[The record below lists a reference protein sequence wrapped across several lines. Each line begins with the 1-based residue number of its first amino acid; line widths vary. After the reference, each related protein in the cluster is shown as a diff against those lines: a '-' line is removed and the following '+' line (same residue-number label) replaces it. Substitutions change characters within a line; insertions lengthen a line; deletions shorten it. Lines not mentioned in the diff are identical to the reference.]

1 VQLVTNHFPCHSE
14 ERSDEESGFPP
25 AKRRTQIP
33 HFVRD
38 DNKVG
43 GWQHLISCQQP
54 VPNAHGKIVAVLLLK
69 MLPDV
74 QNLIAL
80 QQADREILRLKEEIA
95 ALPKR
100 VAAIEQ
106 RLAGTRAVLEKAKTS
121 VKADEAARRKFESAI
136 SDQQQKISKYRDQSL
151 AVKTNEQYKALL
163 HEIQFAEQD
172 IRANEDKILELMV
185 NAEIREK
192 DVKAAEAELKSEMAE
207 IEKEKID
214 ARQRTAEDEKQLAEW
229 NAKREK
235 ARAGVDAD
243 LLRQYDRVA
252 KHRGSGL
259 SEARDHKCLA
269 CQVMLRPQTY
279 NEVRAGAQV
288 VVCESC
294 QRILFYDPANDEAAD
309 PAVIA
314 RRRRA
319 HPKFESSQAW
329 YYRPSFEDHGEV
341 FLVYINNKGDSS
353 RHVYDSSSGRG
364 LGDILVREGE
374 YRLAFP
380 EDLTNDAIR
389 LNGSWS
395 ESELEEWG
403 NELPTATL
411 DALHR
416 DLDLA
421 RAESRTRSHARN
433 EAIASEHPA
442 AS

>member
-1 VQLVTNHFPCHSE
+1 MGVVKS
-14 ERSDEESGFPP
+14 
-25 AKRRTQIP
+25 
-33 HFVRD
+33 
-38 DNKVG
+38 
-43 GWQHLISCQQP
+43 W
-54 VPNAHGKIVAVLLLK
+54 VALLLK

-74 QNLIAL
+74 QNLIEL
-80 QQADREILRLKEEIA
+80 QRADREILRLKDEIA

-100 VAAIEQ
+100 VAAIEEK
-106 RLAGTRAVLEKAKTS
+106 LAGTKAVLEKAKAA
-121 VKADEAARRKFESAI
+121 VKADEAARRKFESSI
-136 SDQQQKISKYRDQSL
+136 QDEQQKISKYRDQSL

-185 NAEIREK
+185 NAEIRDK
-192 DVKAAEAELKSEMAE
+192 DVKAAEAELKAEMAE
-207 IEKEKID
+207 IEKEKIE
-214 ARQRTAEDEKQLAEW
+214 ARERTAEDEKQLAEW
-229 NAKREK
+229 NGKREK
-235 ARAGVDAD
+235 ARAGVDVN
-243 LLRQYDRVA
+243 LLPQYDRVA
-252 KHRGSGL
+252 KYRGTGL

-288 VVCESC
+288 IICESC
-294 QRILFYDPANDEAAD
+294 QRILYYDPANDEVAD
-309 PAVIA
+309 PVVVA

-329 YYRPSFEDHGEV
+329 YYKPSFADHGEV
-341 FLVYINNKGDSS
+341 FLVYINSKGTSS
-353 RHVYDSSSGRG
+353 RHVYDVSAGRRF
-364 LGDILVREGE
+364 GDILVREGE

-380 EDLTNDAIR
+380 EDLTEEAIR
-389 LNGSWS
+389 LNGAWS

-421 RAESRTRSHARN
+421 RTESRPRTRREQDAVP
-433 EAIASEHPA
+433 SEHPA

>member
-1 VQLVTNHFPCHSE
+1 
-14 ERSDEESGFPP
+14 
-25 AKRRTQIP
+25 
-33 HFVRD
+33 
-38 DNKVG
+38 
-43 GWQHLISCQQP
+43 
-54 VPNAHGKIVAVLLLK
+54 

-80 QQADREILRLKEEIA
+80 QQADREIFRLKEEVA

-100 VAAIEQ
+100 MAAIEE
-106 RLAGTRAVLEKAKTS
+106 RLAGTKAVLEKAKTA
-121 VKADEAARRKFESAI
+121 VKADEAARRKYESAI

-192 DVKAAEAELKSEMAE
+192 DVKAAELELKAETAE
-207 IEKEKID
+207 IEKEKIE
-214 ARQRTAEDEKQLAEW
+214 ARERTAEDEKQLAEW
-229 NAKREK
+229 NAKRDT
-235 ARAGVDAD
+235 ARTGVDAD

-252 KHRGSGL
+252 KHRGTGL
-259 SEARDHKCLA
+259 SEARDHKCMA

-279 NEVRAGAQV
+279 NEVRAGNQV
-288 VVCESC
+288 VTCESC
-294 QRILFYDPANDEAAD
+294 QRILYHDPSHDEAPD
-309 PAVIA
+309 PVVVA

-329 YYRPSFEDHGEV
+329 YFRPSFEDHGEV
-341 FLVYINNKGDSS
+341 FLVYLNTKGVSS
-353 RHVYDSSSGRG
+353 RQVYDGSSGRG
-364 LGDILVREGE
+364 IGDILVREGE

-380 EDLTNDAIR
+380 EDFADDVIR
-389 LNGSWS
+389 LNGSWT
-395 ESELEEWG
+395 ESELDEWG

-421 RAESRTRSHARN
+421 RVESRKRGHAR
-433 EAIASEHPA
+433 EPVASEHPA

>member
-1 VQLVTNHFPCHSE
+1 
-14 ERSDEESGFPP
+14 
-25 AKRRTQIP
+25 
-33 HFVRD
+33 
-38 DNKVG
+38 
-43 GWQHLISCQQP
+43 
-54 VPNAHGKIVAVLLLK
+54 

-100 VAAIEQ
+100 VAAIEE
-106 RLAGTRAVLEKAKTS
+106 RLAGTKAILEKAKTA

-185 NAEIREK
+185 NAENREK
-192 DVKAAEAELKSEMAE
+192 DVKAAEAELKAETAE
-207 IEKEKID
+207 IEKEKVD
-214 ARQRTAEDEKQLAEW
+214 ARQRTAEDEKELAEW

-341 FLVYINNKGDSS
+341 FLVYINNKGESS

-364 LGDILVREGE
+364 LGDVLVREGE

-380 EDLTNDAIR
+380 GDLTDDAIR

-395 ESELEEWG
+395 PSELEEWG

-421 RAESRTRSHARN
+421 RAESRKHSHVRS

>member
-1 VQLVTNHFPCHSE
+1 MEFGMNMVKS
-14 ERSDEESGFPP
+14 R
-25 AKRRTQIP
+25 A
-33 HFVRD
+33 
-38 DNKVG
+38 
-43 GWQHLISCQQP
+43 
-54 VPNAHGKIVAVLLLK
+54 VPLSK

-80 QQADREILRLKEEIA
+80 QAADREILRLRDEVA

-100 VAAIEQ
+100 VAAIEE
-106 RLAGTRAVLEKAKTS
+106 RLAGTRALLEKAKTA
-121 VKADEAARRKFESAI
+121 VKADEAARRKYESAI

-172 IRANEDKILELMV
+172 IRGNEDKILELMV
-185 NAEIREK
+185 NAELREK
-192 DVKAAEAELKSEMAE
+192 DVKAAEAVLKAETAE
-207 IEKEKID
+207 IEKEKIE
-214 ARQRTAEDEKQLAEW
+214 ARKRTAEDEQQLAEW
-229 NAKREK
+229 NAKRDT

-252 KHRGSGL
+252 KHRRTGL

-279 NEVRAGAQV
+279 NEVRAGTQV
-288 VVCESC
+288 VICESC
-294 QRILFYDPANDEAAD
+294 QRILYYDPVNDEAAD
-309 PAVIA
+309 PAVVA

-319 HPKFESSQAW
+319 HPKFDSGQAW
-329 YYRPSFEDHGEV
+329 YYRPNFEDHGEV
-341 FLVYINNKGDSS
+341 FLVYINSKGMSS
-353 RHVYDSSSGRG
+353 RHVYDGSSGRG
-364 LGDILVREGE
+364 IGDVLVREGE
-374 YRLAFP
+374 YRLGFP
-380 EDLTNDAIR
+380 EDFSDDVIR
-389 LNGSWS
+389 LNGHWA

-403 NELPTATL
+403 NELPTAAL

-421 RAESRTRSHARN
+421 RAESRKRGHART
-433 EAIASEHPA
+433 EAVASEHPA

>member
-1 VQLVTNHFPCHSE
+1 
-14 ERSDEESGFPP
+14 
-25 AKRRTQIP
+25 
-33 HFVRD
+33 
-38 DNKVG
+38 
-43 GWQHLISCQQP
+43 
-54 VPNAHGKIVAVLLLK
+54 

-74 QNLIAL
+74 EKLIAL

-95 ALPKR
+95 ALPRR
-100 VAAIEQ
+100 VAAIGE
-106 RLAGTRAVLEKAKTS
+106 RLAGTMAVLEKAKTA
-121 VKADEAARRKFESAI
+121 VKADEAARRKYESAI
-136 SDQQQKISKYRDQSL
+136 LDQQQKISKYRDQSL

-172 IRANEDKILELMV
+172 IRAHEDKILELMV

-192 DVKAAEAELKSEMAE
+192 DVRAAEARLKAETAE
-207 IEKEKID
+207 IEKEKVE
-214 ARQRTAEDEKQLAEW
+214 ARRRTAEDEQQLAEW
-229 NAKREK
+229 NAKRDQ
-235 ARAGVDAD
+235 ARTGVDAD
-243 LLRQYDRVA
+243 LLPQYDRVA
-252 KHRGSGL
+252 KHRGTGL

-279 NEVRAGAQV
+279 NEVRAGTQV
-288 VVCESC
+288 VFCESC
-294 QRILFYDPANDEAAD
+294 QRILYYDPANDEAED
-309 PAVIA
+309 PAVVA

-329 YYRPSFEDHGEV
+329 YYRASFENHGEV
-341 FLVYINNKGDSS
+341 FVVYFNRKGESS

-364 LGDILVREGE
+364 VGDILLREGE

-380 EDLTNDAIR
+380 EDLTEEAIR
-389 LNGSWS
+389 LNGSWT
-395 ESELEEWG
+395 EPEIEEWG

-421 RAESRTRSHARN
+421 RIESRTRNHAKS
-433 EAIASEHPA
+433 EAMASEHPA

>member
-1 VQLVTNHFPCHSE
+1 MSV
-14 ERSDEESGFPP
+14 
-25 AKRRTQIP
+25 
-33 HFVRD
+33 
-38 DNKVG
+38 
-43 GWQHLISCQQP
+43 
-54 VPNAHGKIVAVLLLK
+54 
-69 MLPDV
+69 LPDV

-100 VAAIEQ
+100 MAAIEE
-106 RLAGTRAVLEKAKTS
+106 RLAGTKAVLEKAKS
-121 VKADEAARRKFESAI
+121 AVKADEAARRKYESAI
-136 SDQQQKISKYRDQSL
+136 QDQQQKISKYRDQSL

-172 IRANEDKILELMV
+172 IRGHEDKILELMV

-192 DVKAAEAELKSEMAE
+192 DVKAAEAELKAETTE
-207 IEKEKID
+207 IEQEKVE
-214 ARQRTAEDEKQLAEW
+214 ARKRTAEDEQQLAEW
-229 NAKREK
+229 NAKRDQ
-235 ARAGVDAD
+235 ARAGVDAN
-243 LLRQYDRVA
+243 LLPQYDRVA
-252 KHRGSGL
+252 KHRGTGL

-279 NEVRAGAQV
+279 NEVRTGTQV
-288 VVCESC
+288 VFCESC
-294 QRILFYDPANDEAAD
+294 QRILYYDPSNDEVAD
-309 PAVIA
+309 PVVTA

-329 YYRPSFEDHGEV
+329 YFRPSFEDHGEV
-341 FLVYINNKGDSS
+341 FLVYLNSKGMSS
-353 RHVYDSSSGRG
+353 RHVYDGSSGRG
-364 LGDILVREGE
+364 VGDVLVREGE

-380 EDLTNDAIR
+380 EDFGHDVIR
-389 LNGSWS
+389 LNGNWA

-421 RAESRTRSHARN
+421 RVELHKRGHARS
-433 EAIASEHPA
+433 EAVASEHPA

>member
-1 VQLVTNHFPCHSE
+1 MIATRVLK
-14 ERSDEESGFPP
+14 SGQ
-25 AKRRTQIP
+25 RY
-33 HFVRD
+33 
-38 DNKVG
+38 
-43 GWQHLISCQQP
+43 SY
-54 VPNAHGKIVAVLLLK
+54 K

-100 VAAIEQ
+100 VAAIEE
-106 RLAGTRAVLEKAKTS
+106 RLAGTRALLEKAKGA
-121 VKADEAARRKFESAI
+121 VKADEAARRKYESGI
-136 SDQQQKISKYRDQSL
+136 QDQQQKISKYRDQSL

-172 IRANEDKILELMV
+172 IRAHEDNILELMV

-192 DVKAAEAELKSEMAE
+192 DVKAAEATLRAETAE
-207 IEKEKID
+207 IEKEKIE
-214 ARQRTAEDEKQLAEW
+214 ARQRTTEDEKQLAEW
-229 NAKREK
+229 NAKRDT

-252 KHRGSGL
+252 KHRGTGL

-279 NEVRAGAQV
+279 NEVRASTHV
-288 VVCESC
+288 VTCESC
-294 QRILFYDPANDEAAD
+294 QRILYYDPANDEVVD
-309 PAVIA
+309 PAVTA

-329 YYRPSFEDHGEV
+329 YFRPNFEDHGEV
-341 FLVYINNKGDSS
+341 FVVYLNHKGEST
-353 RHVYDSSSGRG
+353 RQVYDGSSGRG
-364 LGDILVREGE
+364 IGDILVREGE

-380 EDLTNDAIR
+380 EDFSEDVIR
-389 LNGSWS
+389 LNGNWT

-421 RAESRTRSHARN
+421 RAESHKHRHAR
-433 EAIASEHPA
+433 EAVASEHPA

>member
-1 VQLVTNHFPCHSE
+1 
-14 ERSDEESGFPP
+14 
-25 AKRRTQIP
+25 
-33 HFVRD
+33 
-38 DNKVG
+38 
-43 GWQHLISCQQP
+43 
-54 VPNAHGKIVAVLLLK
+54 

-100 VAAIEQ
+100 VAAIEE
-106 RLAGTRAVLEKAKTS
+106 RLAGTRTLLEKAKAA
-121 VKADEAARRKFESAI
+121 VKADEAARRKYESGI
-136 SDQQQKISKYRDQSL
+136 QDQQQKISKYRDQSL

-163 HEIQFAEQD
+163 HEIEFAEQD
-172 IRANEDKILELMV
+172 IRAHEDKILELMV
-185 NAEIREK
+185 NAEVREK
-192 DVKAAEAELKSEMAE
+192 DVKAAEATLKAETAE
-207 IEKEKID
+207 IEKEKIE

-229 NAKREK
+229 NAKRDT

-252 KHRGSGL
+252 KHRGTGL
-259 SEARDHKCLA
+259 SEAKDHKCLA

-279 NEVRAGAQV
+279 NEVRASTHV
-288 VVCESC
+288 VTCESC
-294 QRILFYDPANDEAAD
+294 QRILYYDPSNDEVVD
-309 PAVIA
+309 PAVTA

-329 YYRPSFEDHGEV
+329 YFRPNFEDHGEV
-341 FLVYINNKGDSS
+341 FMVYLNNKGSSS
-353 RHVYDSSSGRG
+353 RQVYDGSSGRG
-364 LGDILVREGE
+364 IGDVLVREGE

-380 EDLTNDAIR
+380 EDFPESVIR
-389 LNGSWS
+389 LNGNWS

-421 RAESRTRSHARN
+421 RAESRKHRHAR
-433 EAIASEHPA
+433 EAVASEHPA

>member
-1 VQLVTNHFPCHSE
+1 MNMIKS
-14 ERSDEESGFPP
+14 R
-25 AKRRTQIP
+25 A
-33 HFVRD
+33 
-38 DNKVG
+38 
-43 GWQHLISCQQP
+43 
-54 VPNAHGKIVAVLLLK
+54 VPLSK

-80 QQADREILRLKEEIA
+80 QAADREILRLRDEVA

-100 VAAIEQ
+100 VAAIEE
-106 RLAGTRAVLEKAKTS
+106 RLAGTRALLEKAKTA
-121 VKADEAARRKFESAI
+121 VKADEAARRKYESAI

-172 IRANEDKILELMV
+172 IRGNEDKILELMV
-185 NAEIREK
+185 NAELREK
-192 DVKAAEAELKSEMAE
+192 DVKAAEAVLKAETAE
-207 IEKEKID
+207 IEKEKIE
-214 ARQRTAEDEKQLAEW
+214 ARKRTAEDEQQLAEW
-229 NAKREK
+229 NAKRDT

-252 KHRGSGL
+252 KHRRTGL

-279 NEVRAGAQV
+279 NEVRAGTQV
-288 VVCESC
+288 VICESC
-294 QRILFYDPANDEAAD
+294 QRILYYDPVNDEAAD
-309 PAVIA
+309 PAVVA

-319 HPKFESSQAW
+319 HPKFDSGQAW
-329 YYRPSFEDHGEV
+329 YYRPNFEDHGEV
-341 FLVYINNKGDSS
+341 FLVYINSKGMSS
-353 RHVYDSSSGRG
+353 RHVYDGSSGRG
-364 LGDILVREGE
+364 IGDVLVREGE
-374 YRLAFP
+374 YRLGFP
-380 EDLTNDAIR
+380 EDFSDDVIR
-389 LNGSWS
+389 LNGHWA

-421 RAESRTRSHARN
+421 RVESRKRGHART
-433 EAIASEHPA
+433 EAVASEHPA

>member
-1 VQLVTNHFPCHSE
+1 MQA
-14 ERSDEESGFPP
+14 RSGDVASNV
-25 AKRRTQIP
+25 ATDMR
-33 HFVRD
+33 
-38 DNKVG
+38 
-43 GWQHLISCQQP
+43 
-54 VPNAHGKIVAVLLLK
+54 GKIVEALLLT

-80 QQADREILRLKEEIA
+80 QKADREILRLKEEIA
-95 ALPKR
+95 DLPKR
-100 VAAIEQ
+100 VAAIEE
-106 RLAGTRAVLEKAKTS
+106 RLAGTRAVLERAKTA
-121 VKADEAARRKFESAI
+121 VKADDAARRKYESAI

-192 DVKAAEAELKSEMAE
+192 DVKAAEVKLKAETAE
-207 IEKEKID
+207 IEKEKVE
-214 ARQRTAEDEKQLAEW
+214 ARERTAEDEKELAEW
-229 NAKREK
+229 NGKRDT
-235 ARAGVDAD
+235 ARTGVDAD

-252 KHRGSGL
+252 KHRGTGL

-279 NEVRAGAQV
+279 NEVRAATQV
-288 VVCESC
+288 VFCESC
-294 QRILFYDPANDEAAD
+294 QRILYYDPANDEVAD
-309 PAVIA
+309 PVVVA

-364 LGDILVREGE
+364 VGDVLVREAE

-380 EDLTNDAIR
+380 EDFGDDVIR
-389 LNGSWS
+389 LNGSWT
-395 ESELEEWG
+395 EAELEEWG

-421 RAESRTRSHARN
+421 RAESRKRGHSR
-433 EAIASEHPA
+433 EVVASEHPA

>member
-1 VQLVTNHFPCHSE
+1 MQARPGDVASNVATDM
-14 ERSDEESGFPP
+14 R
-25 AKRRTQIP
+25 
-33 HFVRD
+33 
-38 DNKVG
+38 
-43 GWQHLISCQQP
+43 
-54 VPNAHGKIVAVLLLK
+54 GKIVEALLLT

-80 QQADREILRLKEEIA
+80 QKADREILRLKEEIA
-95 ALPKR
+95 DLPKR
-100 VAAIEQ
+100 VAAIEE
-106 RLAGTRAVLEKAKTS
+106 RLAGTRAVLERAKTA
-121 VKADEAARRKFESAI
+121 VKADDAARRKYESAI

-192 DVKAAEAELKSEMAE
+192 DVKAAEVKLKAETAE
-207 IEKEKID
+207 IEKEKVE
-214 ARQRTAEDEKQLAEW
+214 ARERTAEDEKELAEW
-229 NAKREK
+229 NGKRDT
-235 ARAGVDAD
+235 ARTGVDAD

-252 KHRGSGL
+252 KHRGTGL

-279 NEVRAGAQV
+279 NEVRAATQV
-288 VVCESC
+288 VFCESC
-294 QRILFYDPANDEAAD
+294 QRILYYDPANDEVAD
-309 PAVIA
+309 PVVVA

-364 LGDILVREGE
+364 VGDVLVREGE

-380 EDLTNDAIR
+380 EDFGDDVIR
-389 LNGSWS
+389 LNGGWT
-395 ESELEEWG
+395 EAELEEWG

-421 RAESRTRSHARN
+421 RAESRKRGHSR
-433 EAIASEHPA
+433 EVVASEHPA

>member
-1 VQLVTNHFPCHSE
+1 
-14 ERSDEESGFPP
+14 
-25 AKRRTQIP
+25 
-33 HFVRD
+33 
-38 DNKVG
+38 
-43 GWQHLISCQQP
+43 
-54 VPNAHGKIVAVLLLK
+54 

-100 VAAIEQ
+100 VAAIEE
-106 RLAGTRAVLEKAKTS
+106 RLAGTRALLEKAKAA
-121 VKADEAARRKFESAI
+121 VKADEATRRKYESGI
-136 SDQQQKISKYRDQSL
+136 QDQQQKISKYRDQSL

-172 IRANEDKILELMV
+172 IRAHEDKILELMV
-185 NAEIREK
+185 NAEVREK
-192 DVKAAEAELKSEMAE
+192 DVKAAEATLKAETAE
-207 IEKEKID
+207 IEKEKIE

-229 NAKREK
+229 NAKRDT

-252 KHRGSGL
+252 KHRGTGL
-259 SEARDHKCLA
+259 SEAKDHKCLA

-279 NEVRAGAQV
+279 NEVRASTQV
-288 VVCESC
+288 VTCESC
-294 QRILFYDPANDEAAD
+294 QRILFYDPSNDEVAD
-309 PAVIA
+309 PAVTA

-329 YYRPSFEDHGEV
+329 YFRPNFEDHGEV
-341 FLVYINNKGDSS
+341 FVVYLNNKGSSS
-353 RHVYDSSSGRG
+353 RQVYDGSSGRG
-364 LGDILVREGE
+364 IGDVLVREGE

-380 EDLTNDAIR
+380 EDFSDDVIR
-389 LNGSWS
+389 LNGNWT

-421 RAESRTRSHARN
+421 RAEVHKHRHARG
-433 EAIASEHPA
+433 AVASEHPA

>member
-1 VQLVTNHFPCHSE
+1 
-14 ERSDEESGFPP
+14 
-25 AKRRTQIP
+25 
-33 HFVRD
+33 
-38 DNKVG
+38 
-43 GWQHLISCQQP
+43 
-54 VPNAHGKIVAVLLLK
+54 

-100 VAAIEQ
+100 VAAIEE
-106 RLAGTRAVLEKAKTS
+106 RLAGTRAILERAKTA
-121 VKADEAARRKFESAI
+121 VKADEGARRKYESAI

-172 IRANEDKILELMV
+172 IRANEDKILELML

-192 DVKAAEAELKSEMAE
+192 DVKAAEAELKAEMAE
-207 IEKEKID
+207 IDKEKVE
-214 ARQRTAEDEKQLAEW
+214 ARQRTAEDEEQLAGW

-235 ARAGVDAD
+235 AREAVDAD

-252 KHRGSGL
+252 KHRGTGL
-259 SEARDHKCLA
+259 SEARDHKCMT

-279 NEVRAGAQV
+279 NEVRAATQV

-294 QRILFYDPANDEAAD
+294 QRILYYDPVNDEVAD
-309 PAVIA
+309 PAVVA

-329 YYRPSFEDHGEV
+329 YYRPSFENHGEV
-341 FLVYINNKGDSS
+341 FLVYFNNKGDAS

-364 LGDILVREGE
+364 LGDVLVREGE

-380 EDLTNDAIR
+380 EDFTDDAIR
-389 LNGSWS
+389 LNGNWS

-411 DALHR
+411 DTLHR

-421 RAESRTRSHARN
+421 RVELRTRSRARN
-433 EAIASEHPA
+433 QAVASEHPA
-442 AS
+442 TR

>member
-1 VQLVTNHFPCHSE
+1 LQAE
-14 ERSDEESGFPP
+14 AGFV
-25 AKRRTQIP
+25 AGDIAST
-33 HFVRD
+33 
-38 DNKVG
+38 G
-43 GWQHLISCQQP
+43 CAEG
-54 VPNAHGKIVAVLLLK
+54 HGKIWTALLLK

-100 VAAIEQ
+100 VAVIEE
-106 RLAGTRAVLEKAKTS
+106 RLAGTRAVLEKAKTA
-121 VKADEAARRKFESAI
+121 VKADEAARRKYENAI
-136 SDQQQKISKYRDQSL
+136 QDQQQKISKYRDQSL

-192 DVKAAEAELKSEMAE
+192 HVKAAEAELKAETAE
-207 IEKEKID
+207 IEKEKVE
-214 ARQRTAEDEKQLAEW
+214 ARQRTAEDEQQLGEW

-235 ARAGVDAD
+235 ARSGVDAD
-243 LLRQYDRVA
+243 LLPQYDRVA
-252 KHRGSGL
+252 KHRGTGL

-279 NEVRAGAQV
+279 NEVRSGTHV
-288 VVCESC
+288 VFCESC
-294 QRILFYDPANDEAAD
+294 QRILYYDPTNDEVAD
-309 PAVIA
+309 PAVVA

-329 YYRPSFEDHGEV
+329 YYRASFESHGEV
-341 FLVYINNKGDSS
+341 FLVYLNRKGESS
-353 RHVYDSSSGRG
+353 RHAYDGSSGRAV
-364 LGDILVREGE
+364 GDILIREGE

-380 EDLTNDAIR
+380 EDFTDDVIR

-403 NELPTATL
+403 NELPTAML

-421 RAESRTRSHARN
+421 RVESRSRSHAKS
-433 EAIASEHPA
+433 AAAATEHPA
-442 AS
+442 AR

>member
-1 VQLVTNHFPCHSE
+1 MEFGMNMVKS
-14 ERSDEESGFPP
+14 R
-25 AKRRTQIP
+25 A
-33 HFVRD
+33 
-38 DNKVG
+38 
-43 GWQHLISCQQP
+43 
-54 VPNAHGKIVAVLLLK
+54 VPLSK

-80 QQADREILRLKEEIA
+80 QAADREILRLRDEVA

-100 VAAIEQ
+100 VAAIEE
-106 RLAGTRAVLEKAKTS
+106 RLAGTRALLEKAKTA
-121 VKADEAARRKFESAI
+121 VKADEAARRKYESAI

-172 IRANEDKILELMV
+172 IRGNEDKILELMV
-185 NAEIREK
+185 NAELREK
-192 DVKAAEAELKSEMAE
+192 DVKAAEAVLKAETAE
-207 IEKEKID
+207 IEKEKIE
-214 ARQRTAEDEKQLAEW
+214 ARKRTAEDEQQLAEW
-229 NAKREK
+229 NAKRDT

-252 KHRGSGL
+252 KHRRTGL

-279 NEVRAGAQV
+279 NEVRAGTQV
-288 VVCESC
+288 VICESC
-294 QRILFYDPANDEAAD
+294 QRILYYDPVNDEAAD
-309 PAVIA
+309 PAVVA

-319 HPKFESSQAW
+319 HPKFDSGQAW
-329 YYRPSFEDHGEV
+329 YYRPNFEDHGEV
-341 FLVYINNKGDSS
+341 FLVYINSKGMSS
-353 RHVYDSSSGRG
+353 RHVYDGSSGRG
-364 LGDILVREGE
+364 IGDVLVHEGE
-374 YRLAFP
+374 YRLGFP
-380 EDLTNDAIR
+380 EDFSDDVIR
-389 LNGSWS
+389 LNGHWA

-421 RAESRTRSHARN
+421 RAESRKRGHART
-433 EAIASEHPA
+433 EAVASEHPA

>member
-1 VQLVTNHFPCHSE
+1 MIATRVLK
-14 ERSDEESGFPP
+14 SGQ
-25 AKRRTQIP
+25 RY
-33 HFVRD
+33 
-38 DNKVG
+38 
-43 GWQHLISCQQP
+43 SY
-54 VPNAHGKIVAVLLLK
+54 K

-100 VAAIEQ
+100 VAAIEE
-106 RLAGTRAVLEKAKTS
+106 RLAGTRALLEKAKGA
-121 VKADEAARRKFESAI
+121 VKADEAARRKYESGI
-136 SDQQQKISKYRDQSL
+136 QDQQQKISKYRDQSL

-172 IRANEDKILELMV
+172 IRAHEDKILELMV

-192 DVKAAEAELKSEMAE
+192 DVKAAEATLRAETAE
-207 IEKEKID
+207 IEKEKIE
-214 ARQRTAEDEKQLAEW
+214 ARQRTTEDEKQLAEW
-229 NAKREK
+229 NAKRDT

-252 KHRGSGL
+252 KHRGTGL

-279 NEVRAGAQV
+279 NEVRASTHV
-288 VVCESC
+288 VTCESC
-294 QRILFYDPANDEAAD
+294 QRILYYDPANDEVVD
-309 PAVIA
+309 PAVTA

-329 YYRPSFEDHGEV
+329 YFRPNFEDHGEV
-341 FLVYINNKGDSS
+341 FVVYLNHKGEST
-353 RHVYDSSSGRG
+353 RQVYDGSSGRG
-364 LGDILVREGE
+364 IGDILVREGE

-380 EDLTNDAIR
+380 EDFSEDVIR
-389 LNGSWS
+389 LNGNWT

-421 RAESRTRSHARN
+421 RAESHKHRHAR
-433 EAIASEHPA
+433 EAVASEHPA

>member
-1 VQLVTNHFPCHSE
+1 MT
-14 ERSDEESGFPP
+14 
-25 AKRRTQIP
+25 
-33 HFVRD
+33 
-38 DNKVG
+38 
-43 GWQHLISCQQP
+43 
-54 VPNAHGKIVAVLLLK
+54 

-74 QNLIAL
+74 QSLIAL
-80 QQADREILRLKEEIA
+80 QQADREILRLQEEIA
-95 ALPKR
+95 ALPRR
-100 VAAIEQ
+100 VAAIEE
-106 RLAGTRAVLEKAKTS
+106 RLAGTRAVLEKAKTA
-121 VKADEAARRKFESAI
+121 VKADEAARRKYESAI
-136 SDQQQKISKYRDQSL
+136 QDEQQKISKYRDQSL

-172 IRANEDKILELMV
+172 IRANEDRILELMV

-192 DVKAAEAELKSEMAE
+192 DVKAAEVELKAEMAE
-207 IEKEKID
+207 IEKEKIE
-214 ARQRTAEDEKQLAEW
+214 ARQRTAEDEQQLAEW
-229 NAKREK
+229 NAKRDT

-252 KHRGSGL
+252 KHRGTGL

-279 NEVRAGAQV
+279 NEVRSGTQV
-288 VVCESC
+288 VSCESC
-294 QRILFYDPANDEAAD
+294 QRILYSDPSHDEAAD
-309 PAVIA
+309 PVVVA

-329 YYRPSFEDHGEV
+329 YYRASFEEHGEV
-341 FLVYINNKGDSS
+341 FLVYLNGKGGSS
-353 RHVYDSSSGRG
+353 RYVYDGSSGRAV
-364 LGDILVREGE
+364 GDVLVREGE

-380 EDLTNDAIR
+380 EDLTDEAIR

-395 ESELEEWG
+395 ESEIEEWG
-403 NELPTATL
+403 SELPTATL

-421 RAESRTRSHARN
+421 RAETRRHGHARS
-433 EAIASEHPA
+433 EAVASEHPA

>member
-1 VQLVTNHFPCHSE
+1 MQHVAKLPIVIPTCQATRTGTL
-14 ERSDEESGFPP
+14 PP
-25 AKRRTQIP
+25 NWEVGSNVSTE
-33 HFVRD
+33 VR
-38 DNKVG
+38 V
-43 GWQHLISCQQP
+43 
-54 VPNAHGKIVAVLLLK
+54 KIVEVLLLK

-100 VAAIEQ
+100 VAAIEE
-106 RLAGTRAVLEKAKTS
+106 RLAGTKAILEKAKTA

-192 DVKAAEAELKSEMAE
+192 DVKAAEAELKAETAE

-214 ARQRTAEDEKQLAEW
+214 ARQRTAEDEKELAAW
-229 NAKREK
+229 NAKRDT

-341 FLVYINNKGDSS
+341 FLVYINSKGESS

-364 LGDILVREGE
+364 LGDVLVREGE

-380 EDLTNDAIR
+380 GDLTDDAIR

-395 ESELEEWG
+395 SSELEEWG

-421 RAESRTRSHARN
+421 RAESRTRGHGRG

>member
-1 VQLVTNHFPCHSE
+1 
-14 ERSDEESGFPP
+14 
-25 AKRRTQIP
+25 
-33 HFVRD
+33 
-38 DNKVG
+38 
-43 GWQHLISCQQP
+43 
-54 VPNAHGKIVAVLLLK
+54 

-100 VAAIEQ
+100 VAAIEE
-106 RLAGTRAVLEKAKTS
+106 RLAGTRALLEKAKAA
-121 VKADEAARRKFESAI
+121 VKADEAARRKYESGI
-136 SDQQQKISKYRDQSL
+136 QDQQQKISKYRDQSL

-172 IRANEDKILELMV
+172 IRSHEDKILELMV
-185 NAEIREK
+185 NAEVREK
-192 DVKAAEAELKSEMAE
+192 DVKAAEATLKAETAE
-207 IEKEKID
+207 IEKEKIE

-229 NAKREK
+229 NAKRDT

-252 KHRGSGL
+252 KHRGTGI
-259 SEARDHKCLA
+259 SEAKDHKCLA

-279 NEVRAGAQV
+279 NEVRASTHV
-288 VVCESC
+288 VTCESC
-294 QRILFYDPANDEAAD
+294 QRILYYDPSNDEVAD
-309 PAVIA
+309 PAVVA

-329 YYRPSFEDHGEV
+329 YFRPNFEDHGEV
-341 FLVYINNKGDSS
+341 FVVYLNSKGDSS
-353 RHVYDSSSGRG
+353 RHVYDGSSGRG
-364 LGDILVREGE
+364 IGDIVVREGE

-380 EDLTNDAIR
+380 EDFSDDVIR
-389 LNGSWS
+389 LNGNWS
-395 ESELEEWG
+395 ESDLEEWG

-421 RAESRTRSHARN
+421 RAESRKHRHAR
-433 EAIASEHPA
+433 EAVASEHPA

>member
-1 VQLVTNHFPCHSE
+1 
-14 ERSDEESGFPP
+14 
-25 AKRRTQIP
+25 
-33 HFVRD
+33 
-38 DNKVG
+38 
-43 GWQHLISCQQP
+43 
-54 VPNAHGKIVAVLLLK
+54 

-74 QNLIAL
+74 QNLIVL

-100 VAAIEQ
+100 VAAIEE
-106 RLAGTRAVLEKAKTS
+106 RLAGTRAVLEKAKTA

-163 HEIQFAEQD
+163 HEIEFAEQD

-185 NAEIREK
+185 NAENREK
-192 DVKAAEAELKSEMAE
+192 DVKAAEAELKAETAE
-207 IEKEKID
+207 IENEKVN
-214 ARQRTAEDEKQLAEW
+214 ARQRTTEDEKQLAEW
-229 NAKREK
+229 NAKRDT

-294 QRILFYDPANDEAAD
+294 QRILYHDPAHDEEPD

-319 HPKFESSQAW
+319 HPKFESSPAW
-329 YYRPSFEDHGEV
+329 YYRPNFEDHGEV

-380 EDLTNDAIR
+380 EDLTDDAIR

-395 ESELEEWG
+395 PSELEEWG

-421 RAESRTRSHARN
+421 RAESRKHSHARS

>member
-1 VQLVTNHFPCHSE
+1 MEFGMNMVKS
-14 ERSDEESGFPP
+14 R
-25 AKRRTQIP
+25 A
-33 HFVRD
+33 
-38 DNKVG
+38 
-43 GWQHLISCQQP
+43 
-54 VPNAHGKIVAVLLLK
+54 VPLSK

-80 QQADREILRLKEEIA
+80 QAADREILRLRDEVA

-100 VAAIEQ
+100 VAAIEE
-106 RLAGTRAVLEKAKTS
+106 RLAGTRALLEKAKTA
-121 VKADEAARRKFESAI
+121 VKADEAARRKYESAI

-172 IRANEDKILELMV
+172 IRGNEDKILELMV
-185 NAEIREK
+185 NAELREK
-192 DVKAAEAELKSEMAE
+192 DVKAAEAVLKAETAE
-207 IEKEKID
+207 IEKEKIE
-214 ARQRTAEDEKQLAEW
+214 ARKRTAEDEQQLAEW
-229 NAKREK
+229 NAKRDT

-252 KHRGSGL
+252 KHRRTGL

-279 NEVRAGAQV
+279 NEVRAGTQV
-288 VVCESC
+288 VICESC
-294 QRILFYDPANDEAAD
+294 QRILYYDPVNDEAAD
-309 PAVIA
+309 PAVVA

-319 HPKFESSQAW
+319 HPKFDSGQAW
-329 YYRPSFEDHGEV
+329 YYRPNFEDHGEV
-341 FLVYINNKGDSS
+341 FLVYINSKGMSS
-353 RHVYDSSSGRG
+353 RHVYDGSSGRG
-364 LGDILVREGE
+364 IGDVLVREGE
-374 YRLAFP
+374 YRLGFP
-380 EDLTNDAIR
+380 EDFSDDVIR
-389 LNGSWS
+389 LNGHWA

-421 RAESRTRSHARN
+421 RVESRKRGHART
-433 EAIASEHPA
+433 EAVASEHPA

>member
-1 VQLVTNHFPCHSE
+1 
-14 ERSDEESGFPP
+14 
-25 AKRRTQIP
+25 
-33 HFVRD
+33 
-38 DNKVG
+38 
-43 GWQHLISCQQP
+43 
-54 VPNAHGKIVAVLLLK
+54 
-69 MLPDV
+69 
-74 QNLIAL
+74 
-80 QQADREILRLKEEIA
+80 
-95 ALPKR
+95 
-100 VAAIEQ
+100 
-106 RLAGTRAVLEKAKTS
+106 LAGTKAVLEKAKS
-121 VKADEAARRKFESAI
+121 AVKADESARRKYESAI

-163 HEIQFAEQD
+163 HEIQFAEED

-192 DVKAAEAELKSEMAE
+192 DVKAAELELKAETAE
-207 IEKEKID
+207 IEKEKVE
-214 ARQRTAEDEKQLAEW
+214 ARQRTAEDEQQLAEW
-229 NAKREK
+229 NAKRDT

-259 SEARDHKCLA
+259 SEARDHKCMT

-279 NEVRAGAQV
+279 NEVRAATHV

-294 QRILFYDPANDEAAD
+294 QRILYHDPAHDEQPD

-341 FLVYINNKGDSS
+341 FLVYFNNKGESS
-353 RHVYDSSSGRG
+353 RHVFDSSSGRG

-380 EDLTNDAIR
+380 EDFNDDVIR

-421 RAESRTRSHARN
+421 RVESRKRGHART
-433 EAIASEHPA
+433 EAVASEHPA

>member
-1 VQLVTNHFPCHSE
+1 MNMVKS
-14 ERSDEESGFPP
+14 R
-25 AKRRTQIP
+25 A
-33 HFVRD
+33 
-38 DNKVG
+38 
-43 GWQHLISCQQP
+43 
-54 VPNAHGKIVAVLLLK
+54 VPLSK

-80 QQADREILRLKEEIA
+80 QAADREILRLRDEVA

-100 VAAIEQ
+100 VAAIEE
-106 RLAGTRAVLEKAKTS
+106 RLAGTRALLEKAKTA
-121 VKADEAARRKFESAI
+121 VKADEAARRKYESAI

-172 IRANEDKILELMV
+172 IRGNEDKILELMV
-185 NAEIREK
+185 NAELREK
-192 DVKAAEAELKSEMAE
+192 DVKAAEAVLKAETAE
-207 IEKEKID
+207 IEKEKIE
-214 ARQRTAEDEKQLAEW
+214 ARKRTAEDEQQLAEW
-229 NAKREK
+229 NAKRDT

-252 KHRGSGL
+252 KHRRTGL

-279 NEVRAGAQV
+279 NEVRAGTQV
-288 VVCESC
+288 VICESC
-294 QRILFYDPANDEAAD
+294 QRILYYDPVNDEAAD
-309 PAVIA
+309 PAVVA

-319 HPKFESSQAW
+319 HPKFDSGQAW
-329 YYRPSFEDHGEV
+329 YYRPNFEDHGEV
-341 FLVYINNKGDSS
+341 FLVYINSKGMSS
-353 RHVYDSSSGRG
+353 RHVYDGSSGRG
-364 LGDILVREGE
+364 IGDVLVREGE
-374 YRLAFP
+374 YRLGFP
-380 EDLTNDAIR
+380 EDFSDDVIR
-389 LNGSWS
+389 LNGHWA

-421 RAESRTRSHARN
+421 RVESRSHTKARS
-433 EAIASEHPA
+433 EAIA
-442 AS
+442 

>member
-1 VQLVTNHFPCHSE
+1 MQRLGTRRNISVVK
-14 ERSDEESGFPP
+14 SGQ
-25 AKRRTQIP
+25 RY
-33 HFVRD
+33 
-38 DNKVG
+38 
-43 GWQHLISCQQP
+43 SY
-54 VPNAHGKIVAVLLLK
+54 K

-80 QQADREILRLKEEIA
+80 QQADREILRLKDEIA

-100 VAAIEQ
+100 VSAIEE
-106 RLAGTRAVLEKAKTS
+106 RLAGTKALLEKARTA
-121 VKADEAARRKFESAI
+121 VKSDEAARRKYESGI
-136 SDQQQKISKYRDQSL
+136 QDQQQKISKYRDQSL

-172 IRANEDKILELMV
+172 IRAHEDKILELMV
-185 NAEIREK
+185 NAEVREK
-192 DVKAAEAELKSEMAE
+192 DVKAAEAKLKAETAE
-207 IEKEKID
+207 IEKEKIE
-214 ARQRTAEDEKQLAEW
+214 ARQRTGEDEKQLAEW
-229 NAKREK
+229 NAKRDT
-235 ARAGVDAD
+235 ARVGVDAD

-252 KHRGSGL
+252 KHRGTGI

-279 NEVRAGAQV
+279 NEVRASTHV
-288 VVCESC
+288 VTCESC
-294 QRILFYDPANDEAAD
+294 QRILYYDPANDEVVD
-309 PAVIA
+309 PAVTA

-329 YYRPSFEDHGEV
+329 YYRPNFEDHGEV
-341 FLVYINNKGDSS
+341 FVVYLNSKGASS
-353 RHVYDSSSGRG
+353 RHVYDGSSGRG
-364 LGDILVREGE
+364 IGDVLVREGE

-380 EDLTNDAIR
+380 EDFSDDVIR
-389 LNGSWS
+389 LNGNWT
-395 ESELEEWG
+395 EAELEEWG

-421 RAESRTRSHARN
+421 RAESRKHRHAR
-433 EAIASEHPA
+433 EAVASEHPA